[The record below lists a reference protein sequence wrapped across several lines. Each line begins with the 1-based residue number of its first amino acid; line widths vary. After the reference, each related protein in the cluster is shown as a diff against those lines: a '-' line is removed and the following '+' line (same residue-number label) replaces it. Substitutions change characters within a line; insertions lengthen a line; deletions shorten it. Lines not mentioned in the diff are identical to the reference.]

1 MREEEE
7 EHLCRLSRDDK
18 KGDFV
23 NDDDDDVDMLERK
36 KISTVLKKCRF
47 RSATNNT
54 PFLPFLPINRAKKK
68 KKRKKKERRDFDVF
82 LFYPKP

>member
-1 MREEEE
+1 MREEE

-47 RSATNNT
+47 RSAT
-54 PFLPFLPINRAKKK
+54 PHQSHAKK
-68 KKRKKKERRDFDVF
+68 KKRKKKRKKG
-82 LFYPKP
+82 L

>member
-1 MREEEE
+1 MREEE

-23 NDDDDDVDMLERK
+23 NDDDDDDDDVDMLERK

-54 PFLPFLPINRAKKK
+54 LVFVFNFIFITFLTHK
-68 KKRKKKERRDFDVF
+68 
-82 LFYPKP
+82 

>member
-1 MREEEE
+1 MREEE

-23 NDDDDDVDMLERK
+23 NDDDDDDDDVDMLERK

-47 RSATNNT
+47 RSAT
-54 PFLPFLPINRAKKK
+54 PHQSHAK
-68 KKRKKKERRDFDVF
+68 KKRKKK
-82 LFYPKP
+82 

>member
-1 MREEEE
+1 MREEE

-23 NDDDDDVDMLERK
+23 NDDDDDDVDMLERK

-54 PFLPFLPINRAKKK
+54 FLSHFYHFYHIFTNPEKKK
-68 KKRKKKERRDFDVF
+68 KKEKKIKKG
-82 LFYPKP
+82 L

>member
-1 MREEEE
+1 MREEE

-54 PFLPFLPINRAKKK
+54 PINHAKKK
-68 KKRKKKERRDFDVF
+68 KKEKKRKKG
-82 LFYPKP
+82 L

>member
-1 MREEEE
+1 MREEE

-23 NDDDDDVDMLERK
+23 NDDDDDDDVDMLEKRK

-54 PFLPFLPINRAKKK
+54 FLSHFYHFYHIFTNHAKKK
-68 KKRKKKERRDFDVF
+68 KKEKKRKKG
-82 LFYPKP
+82 L